1 MVDITINNIPYK
13 TDKNNTILEAASE
26 NGIDIPVFCNDKRLV
41 PEASC
46 RICLV
51 EVKGAG
57 KLIPACASKVS
68 DGMIV
73 FTENERVVNARKN
86 ILDLILADHD
96 FDCINCPKSGDCKLQ
111 EYCTKYDI
119 KKSSYIRK
127 RKIFDI
133 DTSNNFYSFNP
144 NRCILCRKCVRT
156 CRELQG
162 RDVLTAAG
170 RGVFTSI
177 EPPFNTG
184 LGNSRCVSCG
194 NCISVCPVG
203 ALVPKRNIP
212 FENNEIKKTR
222 TTCVYCGVG
231 CQMNLLTKGNKVVG
245 AEPLDTV
252 PNNGLLCVK
261 GSFAYNFINHKDR
274 LKTPLIKK
282 DGIFVESSF
291 EEALD
296 LIAEK
301 FTAIKDSQGSESIAG
316 LTSARCTNEEN
327 YLMQKF
333 MRAVIGNNNI
343 DHCARLCHA
352 TTVSGLA
359 ETAGSGAMTNS
370 ISEIEKADTIF
381 VIGSNTTETHPVIGT
396 YIQKAKRSGKNLIVA
411 DPRKIELAE
420 NADIFMQL
428 KVGTNI
434 ALLNGMMN
442 VIISENLHNKHFID
456 ERCENYEELALVI
469 KDYTPEFTEKI
480 TGVPAADIINAAR
493 LYAGSKSSTIIFSM
507 GITQHTTGTEN
518 VFSVSNLAMLCGMI
532 GRENTGINP
541 LRGQNNVQGACD
553 MGGLPNVYPGYQS
566 VQNIENKEKFEK
578 AWNASLS
585 DKSGLTASEMLDSA
599 GEGSLKALYII
610 GENPVISEP
619 DSNHTEQCLKK
630 LDFLVVQ
637 DIFMTETAQFAD
649 IVLPAASFA
658 EKNGTFTNTERR
670 VQYVRKA
677 IRPLHG
683 TMEDWKILILLMNK
697 LGYPQSFSSTE
708 EIMEEIAML
717 TPQYG
722 GISHK
727 RILKKGIGIQWPCPD
742 KNHDGTP
749 YLHKNTFTRG
759 KGKFIPA
766 VHRFPAELPDE
777 EYPVMLTTG
786 RILYQY
792 HTMTMT
798 GKNSGLMKT
807 AGENY
812 MEIHPDL
819 AETLH
824 LIQGETVRVSSRRGS
839 IKVKIKI
846 TNKTNKN
853 TVFIPFHFAGGANI
867 LTNNALDRFA
877 KEPELK
883 ACAVKIEKL
892 SINTDYEA
900 RAR

>member
-1 MVDITINNIPYK
+1 MINITINNISCK
-13 TDKNNTILEAASE
+13 TYENRTILETAYE

-51 EVKGAG
+51 EVKGGG
-57 KLIPACASKVS
+57 KLIPACSAKVS
-68 DGMIV
+68 DGMTV
-73 FTENERVVNARKN
+73 FTESERVISARKN
-86 ILDLILADHD
+86 ILDLLLADHD
-96 FDCINCPKSGDCKLQ
+96 FDCTNCPKSGDCRLQ
-111 EYCTKYDI
+111 EYCLRYDV
-119 KKSSYIRK
+119 KESSYTRK
-127 RKIFDI
+127 RDILDI
-133 DTSNNFYSFNP
+133 DTSNNFYSYNP
-144 NRCILCRKCVRT
+144 NRCILCRKCVRI
-156 CRELQG
+156 CRDLQG
-162 RDVLTAAG
+162 RDVITAAG
-170 RGVFTSI
+170 RGVFTHI

-194 NCISVCPVG
+194 NCVSACPVG
-203 ALVPKRNIP
+203 SLMAKRSVP
-212 FENNEIKKTR
+212 FETEEIKKTR

-231 CQMNLLTKGNKVVG
+231 CQMNLLVKGNKVVG
-245 AEPLDTV
+245 TEPLDIV

-261 GSFAYNFINHKDR
+261 GAFAYNFINHKDR

-282 DGIFVESSF
+282 DGIFTESNF
-291 EEALD
+291 DEALD
-296 LIAEK
+296 FIAEK
-301 FTAIKDSQGSESIAG
+301 LTAIKNSHGKESIAG

-333 MRAVIGNNNI
+333 MRSVIGNNNI

-359 ETAGSGAMTNS
+359 ETVGSGAMTNS

-420 NADIFMQL
+420 KADIFMQL

-442 VIISENLHNKHFID
+442 VIISENLQDKEFIED
-456 ERCENYEELALVI
+456 RCENYDELVSAI
-469 KDYTPEFTEKI
+469 KAYTPELTEKI
-480 TGVPAADIINAAR
+480 TGVPASDIINAAR
-493 LYAGSKSSTIIFSM
+493 LYAGSKNSTIIFSM
-507 GITQHTTGTEN
+507 GITQHITGTEN

-566 VQNIENKEKFEK
+566 VENAQNKEKFEK
-578 AWNASLS
+578 AWDVSLS
-585 DKSGLTASEMLDSA
+585 DKSGLTASEMIDLA

-619 DSNHTEQCLKK
+619 DGNHVKHSLEN

-637 DIFMTETAQFAD
+637 DIFMTETAEFAD
-649 IVLPAASFA
+649 VILPAASFA

-670 VQYVRKA
+670 VQYVQKA
-677 IRPLHG
+677 IEPLHG
-683 TMEDWKILILLMNK
+683 TMEDWKILVSLMNK
-697 LGYPQSFSSTE
+697 MGYYQNFSSTE
-708 EIMEEIAML
+708 EIMGEIAAL

-727 RILKKGIGIQWPCPD
+727 RILEQGLGLQWPCPD
-742 KNHDGTP
+742 ENHNGTP
-749 YLHKNTFTRG
+749 YLHKNAFTRG
-759 KGKFIPA
+759 KGKFLPA
-766 VHRFPAELPDE
+766 VHRFSAEMPDS
-777 EYPVMLTTG
+777 EYPVILTTG

-798 GKNSGLMKT
+798 GKNSGIMKT

-812 MEIHPDL
+812 MEIHPEL
-819 AETLH
+819 AENLH
-824 LIQGETVRVSSRRGS
+824 LKQGETVKVSSRRGS
-839 IKVKIKI
+839 IKIKAKI
-846 TNKTNKN
+846 TNKTDKN
-853 TVFIPFHFAGGANI
+853 IVFIPFHFAGGANI

-892 SINTDYEA
+892 FTDTGCKAKA
-900 RAR
+900 R

>member
-1 MVDITINNIPYK
+1 MVNIFINNVLYK
-13 TDKNNTILEAASE
+13 TDKNNTILQAASE

-51 EVKGAG
+51 EVTGART
-57 KLIPACASKVS
+57 LLPACASKVS
-68 DGMIV
+68 EGITV
-73 FTENERVVNARKN
+73 FTESERVINARKN

-96 FDCINCPKSGDCKLQ
+96 FDCINCPKSGICKLE
-111 EYCTKYDI
+111 EYCLKYNI
-119 KKSSYIRK
+119 KESSYTKK

-133 DTSNNFYSFNP
+133 DTSNNFYSFNQ
-144 NRCILCRKCVRT
+144 NRCILCRKCVRI
-156 CRELQG
+156 CRDLQC
-162 RDVLTAAG
+162 RDVITAAG

-194 NCISVCPVG
+194 NCVSVCPVG
-203 ALVPKRNIP
+203 ALTPKRNIP
-212 FENNEIKKTR
+212 FKNDEVKKTR

-231 CQMNLLTKGNKVVG
+231 CQMNLLAKENKIVG
-245 AEPLDTV
+245 TEPLDIA

-261 GSFAYNFINHKDR
+261 GAFAFNFINHKDR

-282 DGIFVESSF
+282 NGVFTESSF
-291 EEALD
+291 EEALNF
-296 LIAEK
+296 IAERL
-301 FTAIKDSQGSESIAG
+301 TGIKNLYGKESIAG

-352 TTVSGLA
+352 TTVSGLS
-359 ETAGSGAMTNS
+359 ETVGSGAMTNS
-370 ISEIEKADTIF
+370 IAEIEKADTIF
-381 VIGSNTTETHPVIGT
+381 VIGSNTTETHPVIGS
-396 YIQKAKRSGKNLIVA
+396 YIQKAKKAGKTLIVA

-420 NADIFMQL
+420 KADIFMQL

-442 VIISENLHNKHFID
+442 VIINENLQNKDFIK
-456 ERCENYEELALVI
+456 ERCENYDELVFVV
-469 KDYTPEFTEKI
+469 KDYTPELTEKI
-480 TGVPAADIINAAR
+480 TGVSKENIINAAR
-493 LYAGSKSSTIIFSM
+493 LYACSGNSTIIFSM

-518 VFSVSNLAMLCGMI
+518 VFSVSNLAMLCGML
-532 GRENTGINP
+532 GRESTGINP

-553 MGGLPNVYPGYQS
+553 MGGLPNVYPGYQK
-566 VQNIENKEKFEK
+566 VETLENKKKFEK
-578 AWNASLS
+578 AWKTELS
-585 DKSGLTASEMLDSA
+585 DKPGLTASEMIDFA
-599 GEGSLKALYII
+599 GSGQLKALYII

-619 DSNHTEQCLKK
+619 DGNHVKKALKN

-637 DIFMTETAQFAD
+637 DIFLTETAEFAD
-649 IVLPAASFA
+649 VILPAASFA
-658 EKNGTFTNTERR
+658 EKSGTFTNTERR
-670 VQYVRKA
+670 VQYVGKA
-677 IRPLHG
+677 IEPLHG
-683 TMEDWKILILLMNK
+683 TMEDWKILVFLMNK
-697 LGYPQSFSSTE
+697 MGYPESFSSTE
-708 EIMEEIAML
+708 EIMEEICRL

-727 RILKKGIGIQWPCPD
+727 RILDQKLGIQWPCPD
-742 KNHDGTP
+742 DTHPGTP
-749 YLHKNTFTRG
+749 YLHKEAFTRG
-759 KGKFIPA
+759 KGKFIPSL
-766 VHRFPAELPDE
+766 HRLPSEVPDS
-777 EYPVMLTTG
+777 EYPVTLTTG
-786 RILYQY
+786 RILYHY

-798 GKNSGLMKT
+798 GRNSGLMKT

-819 AETLH
+819 AGRLH
-824 LIQGETVRVSSRRGS
+824 LKHGETVKVSSRRGT
-839 IKVKIKI
+839 IKIKAKI
-846 TNKTNKN
+846 TEKISRD

-867 LTNNALDRFA
+867 LTNNALDNFA

-883 ACAVKIEKL
+883 ACAVKIEKIFL
-892 SINTDYEA
+892 DTESKI
-900 RAR
+900 

>member
-1 MVDITINNIPYK
+1 MVNISINNISYK
-13 TDKNNTILEAASE
+13 TDKSNTILKAASE
-26 NGIDIPVFCNDKRLV
+26 NGIEIPVFCNDKRLI

-51 EVKGAG
+51 EVEGAG
-57 KLIPACASKVS
+57 KLIPACSAKVS
-68 DGMIV
+68 DGMRI
-73 FTENERVVNARKN
+73 FTENERVINARKN

-96 FDCINCPKSGDCKLQ
+96 FDCPNCPKNGVCRLQ
-111 EYCTKYDI
+111 EYCLKYDI
-119 KKSSYIRK
+119 KKSSYTRK
-127 RKIFDI
+127 SKIFDI

-144 NRCILCRKCVRT
+144 NRCILCRKCVRV

-162 RDVLTAAG
+162 RDVLTASG
-170 RGVFTSI
+170 RGVFTHI

-212 FENNEIKKTR
+212 FENDEIKKTR

-231 CQMNLLTKGNKVVG
+231 CQMNLLTKGDKVVG
-245 AEPLDTV
+245 TEPLDVV

-261 GSFAYNFINHKDR
+261 GAFAYNFVNHKDR

-291 EEALD
+291 DEAITF
-296 LIAEK
+296 IAEK
-301 FTAIKDSQGSESIAG
+301 LTNIKKIYGRESIAG

-359 ETAGSGAMTNS
+359 ETVGSGAMTNS

-420 NADIFMQL
+420 KADIFMQL

-442 VIISENLHNKHFID
+442 VIISENLQNKDFIE
-456 ERCENYEELALVI
+456 ERCENYSGLVSVTEI
-469 KDYTPEFTEKI
+469 YTPEYTEKI
-480 TGVPAADIINAAR
+480 TGVPAKDIINAAR
-493 LYAGSKSSTIIFSM
+493 LYAGSKNSTIIFSM

-553 MGGLPNVYPGYQS
+553 MGGLPNVYPGYQN
-566 VQNIENKEKFEK
+566 VENNENRRKFEK
-578 AWNASLS
+578 AWNSSLS
-585 DKSGLTASEMLDSA
+585 DKTGLTASEMIDSA
-599 GEGSLKALYII
+599 EKNLLKALYII
-610 GENPVISEP
+610 GENPVVSEP
-619 DSNHTEQCLKK
+619 DSSHTEKALKN
-630 LDFLVVQ
+630 LDFLIVQ
-637 DIFMTETAQFAD
+637 DIFMTETAKLAD
-649 IVLPAASFA
+649 VILPASSFA

-670 VQYVRKA
+670 VQYVQKA
-677 IRPLHG
+677 IEPVRG
-683 TMEDWKILILLMNK
+683 TMEDWKILLLLMNK
-697 LGYPQSFSSTE
+697 MGYRQNFSSTE
-708 EIMEEIAML
+708 EIMDEIAAL

-722 GISHK
+722 GITHK
-727 RILKKGIGIQWPCPD
+727 RILERGLGLQWPCPE
-742 KNHDGTP
+742 KNHEGTP
-749 YLHKNTFTRG
+749 YLHKNTFSRG

-766 VHRFPAELPDE
+766 AHRFPAEVPDN
-777 EYPVMLTTG
+777 EYPVILTTG

-807 AGENY
+807 AGEIY
-812 MEIHPDL
+812 MEIHPEL
-819 AETLH
+819 AENL
-824 LIQGETVRVSSRRGS
+824 LLKQGETVKVSSRRGS
-839 IKVKIKI
+839 IKVKAKI
-846 TNKTNKN
+846 TNKINKN

-867 LTNNALDRFA
+867 LTNNALDHFA

-883 ACAVKIEKL
+883 ACTVKIEKL
-892 SINTDYEA
+892 YLDADCTEA
-900 RAR
+900 R

>member
-1 MVDITINNIPYK
+1 MVNITINNISYK

-41 PEASC
+41 SEASC

-57 KLIPACASKVS
+57 KLIPACSAKVS
-68 DGMIV
+68 DGMTV
-73 FTENERVVNARKN
+73 FTENERVINARKN

-96 FDCINCPKSGDCKLQ
+96 FDCINCLKSDDCKLQ
-111 EYCTKYDI
+111 EYCLKYDI
-119 KKSSYIRK
+119 KESSYSRK
-127 RKIFDI
+127 RKVFDI
-133 DTSNNFYSFNP
+133 DTTNNFYSFNP
-144 NRCILCRKCVRT
+144 NRCILCRKCVRV

-162 RDVLTAAG
+162 RDVLTPAG
-170 RGVFTSI
+170 RGVFTNI

-194 NCISVCPVG
+194 NCVSVCPVG
-203 ALVPKRNIP
+203 ALLPKRNIP
-212 FENNEIKKTR
+212 FENGEIKKIR

-231 CQMNLLTKGNKVVG
+231 CQLNLLVKENKVVG
-245 AEPLDTV
+245 TEPVNTV
-252 PNNGLLCVK
+252 PNNGLLCAK
-261 GSFAYNFINHKDR
+261 GAFAYNFINHKDR

-291 EEALD
+291 DEALEY
-296 LIAEK
+296 IAEK
-301 FTAIKDSQGSESIAG
+301 LTAVKNSYGTGSIAG

-359 ETAGSGAMTNS
+359 ETVGSGAMTNS
-370 ISEIEKADTIF
+370 IAEIEKADTIF

-396 YIQKAKRSGKNLIVA
+396 YIQKAKRAGKNLIVA

-420 NADIFMQL
+420 KADIFMQL

-442 VIISENLHNKHFID
+442 VIISENLQDRDFI
-456 ERCENYEELALVI
+456 EKRCENYDELVSVTKI
-469 KDYTPEFTEKI
+469 YTPEFTEKI
-480 TGVPAADIINAAR
+480 TGVPSQDIINAAR
-493 LYAGSKSSTIIFSM
+493 LYAGSKNSTIIFSM

-566 VQNIENKEKFEK
+566 IQNAENRKKFEK
-578 AWNASLS
+578 AWNVSLS
-585 DKSGLTASEMLDSA
+585 DKLGLTASEMIDSA
-599 GEGSLKALYII
+599 GEGALKALYII
-610 GENPVISEP
+610 GENPVVSEP
-619 DSNHTEQCLKK
+619 DGNHVKSSLKK
-630 LDFLVVQ
+630 LDLLIVQ
-637 DIFMTETAQFAD
+637 DIFMTETAELAD
-649 IVLPAASFA
+649 VVLPAASFA

-670 VQYVRKA
+670 VQYVQKA
-677 IRPLHG
+677 VEPLNG
-683 TMEDWKILILLMNK
+683 AMEDWKILILLMNK
-697 LGYPQSFSSTE
+697 MGYQQNFSSTK
-708 EIMEEIAML
+708 EIMEEIALL

-722 GISHK
+722 GISHE
-727 RILKKGIGIQWPCPD
+727 RILERGIGLQWPCPD
-742 KNHDGTP
+742 KNHEGTP
-749 YLHKNTFTRG
+749 YLHKNIFTRG

-766 VHRFPAELPDE
+766 AHRFPAEMPDA

-812 MEIHPDL
+812 MEIHPEL
-819 AETLH
+819 AKTLH
-824 LIQGETVRVSSRRGS
+824 LKHGETVKVSSRRGS
-839 IKVKIKI
+839 IKIKTKI

-867 LTNNALDRFA
+867 LTNSALDRFA

-892 SINTDYEA
+892 SLDTGCKAKA
-900 RAR
+900 R